1 MAIPLSRFGGRDNN
15 FNLIR
20 FLAATLVLYSHS
32 FPLSGTPGEP
42 LERVAGFSLGHLGVD
57 VFFVIS
63 GFLVTGSLLSKSR
76 LRSFLRA
83 RALRIYPALTANA
96 VGCAFLIGPLM
107 TRLGR
112 GAYFGGIE
120 PWRYAA
126 QNATAWPWG
135 VQYTLPGVFER
146 LPVHAVVNG
155 SLWSLPWE
163 LTMYAMLSVLGAIAF
178 MRPALL
184 DRRRLTW
191 ALVAIAACATLG
203 YAVNETFELSHAFA
217 VVQGLRL
224 TALFFVGAAAYVF
237 RERVPLAL
245 PPVLVACVLLALGSV
260 FGRGLM
266 VLYVLTLPYVV
277 FYLAY
282 VPGGLVRRYN
292 ALGDYSYGYYL
303 WAFPV
308 QQCVMT
314 FRPGSSQLALSAI
327 AGILTLVLAIA
338 SWHLLESPMLALKDR
353 PLAPRSG

>member
-1 MAIPLSRFGGRDNN
+1 MAMPLSRFGGGRDNN

-42 LERVAGFSLGHLGVD
+42 LERLAGFSLGHLGVD

-83 RALRIYPALTANA
+83 RVLRIYPALALNA
-96 VGCAFLIGPLM
+96 LGCAFLIGPLM
-107 TRLGR
+107 TGLAPA
-112 GAYFGGIE
+112 AYLGGIE
-120 PWRYAA
+120 PYRYAA

-146 LPVHAVVNG
+146 LPVRAVVNG

-163 LTMYAMLSVLGAIAF
+163 LTMYAVLTVLGAIAF

-184 DRRRLTW
+184 GRRRLLW
-191 ALVAIAACATLG
+191 VLVLIAACATLG
-203 YAVNETFELSHAFA
+203 FAVNETFELSHTFT

-224 TALFFVGAAAYVF
+224 SALFFVGAVAYIL
-237 RERVPLAL
+237 RDRVPLSL
-245 PPVLVACVLLALGSV
+245 PLFLIACVLLVLACAFGSW
-260 FGRGLM
+260 LM
-266 VLYVLTLPYVV
+266 VLYVLALPYVV

-282 VPGGLVRRYN
+282 VPGGFVRRYN
-292 ALGDYSYGYYL
+292 AIGDYSYGYYL

-308 QQCVMT
+308 QQCVMA
-314 FRPGSSQLALSAI
+314 FRPGTSQLALSAI
-327 AGILTLVLAIA
+327 AGALTLVLAIA
-338 SWHLLESPMLALKDR
+338 SWHALEAPMLALKDR
-353 PLAPRSG
+353 PIR